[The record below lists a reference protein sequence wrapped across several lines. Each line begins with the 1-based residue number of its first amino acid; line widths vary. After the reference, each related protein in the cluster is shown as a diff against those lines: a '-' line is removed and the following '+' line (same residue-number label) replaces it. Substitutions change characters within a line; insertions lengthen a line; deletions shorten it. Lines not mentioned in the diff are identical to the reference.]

1 MYSLV
6 VKHKEQIVIQKDLT
20 DEEAS
25 AISGFGAHGVSYGWI
40 LNAFQYHIGLDIN
53 SYGLDEWNTSVIG
66 FIIYIRTEDLERLR
80 DNKLEQLGI

>member
-1 MYSLV
+1 MYSLI

-25 AISGFGAHGVSYGWI
+25 SVKGFGAQWI
-40 LNAFQYHIGLDIN
+40 LNAFQYHVGLDIN
-53 SYGLDEWNTSVIG
+53 SYGLDEWNNTG
-66 FIIYIRTEDLERLR
+66 KDFIIYIRTEDLERLR

>member
-6 VKHKEQIVIQKDLT
+6 VKHKEQIVIQKYLT

-25 AISGFGAHGVSYGWI
+25 AIPGFGAEWI

-53 SYGLDEWNTSVIG
+53 SYRLDEWNNTG
-66 FIIYIRTEDLERLR
+66 KDFIIYIRTEDLERLR

>member
-25 AISGFGAHGVSYGWI
+25 AIPGFGAEWI

-53 SYGLDEWNTSVIG
+53 SYGLDEWNNTG
-66 FIIYIRTEDLERLR
+66 KDFIIYIRTEDLERLR